1 MATIQKKP
9 QVQNTQDFIRIQDLL
24 YLCLAK
30 WHWFVLSLAVCL
42 GVAIAY
48 LLRTP
53 PVYTRSASILIKD
66 DSKGKSASTDMESFG
81 DFGIFTTNTN
91 VNNEM
96 GTLQSPDLMREVV
109 TRLHL
114 EMNYL
119 VEGRFHKNTIY
130 GDQLPVAVTLA
141 DFPDNQSAAFQLHLS
156 KEGSYIL
163 SDLARNGEP
172 VEGEVKGHL
181 GDTIQS
187 PFGKMAVTATA
198 HYRKGQEAEI
208 EVIRSTIKGTV
219 GDASSRLAVSQNDEK
234 SNIISLS
241 FQDVSIQR
249 AEEVLNTLIS
259 VYNENWVKDKN
270 QIAVSTSMFINERL
284 GVIEDELG
292 NVDND
297 ISSYKS
303 QHLLPDVQAAA
314 NMYMA
319 QASEANAAIKSLNN
333 QTYMARYIRNY
344 LTSET
349 NRFQLL
355 PANSGIDNPNIAS
368 QINEYNNQLLER
380 NNLVSKSSVKNP
392 LVVEMDASLAA
403 MRKALVSSIDNQLV
417 ALEAQIRSQQSYG
430 GQATS
435 QIASNPK
442 QAKYLL
448 SVERQ
453 QKVKESLY
461 LYLLQKREENEL
473 SQAFTAYNTRI
484 ISQPDGSMLPTAPV
498 KKNILLVA
506 FALGLLIPVV
516 IIFIR
521 ENTNTVV
528 RGRKDLESLTV
539 PIIGEIPQYFSYK
552 RKWFFRRRVKP
563 DTKAIVVKEG
573 NRNVIN
579 EAFRVLRSNMDFM
592 LAAQKEQNVFVITSF
607 NPGSGKSFLAMN
619 IAMSFAIKMK
629 RVLVIDGDLRHGSTS
644 SYVDSPEM
652 GLSDYLSGITDN
664 WRQLIASDERYK
676 NFHILPIGKVP
687 PNPTELLENGRL
699 EVLIGK
705 LRSEYDYIFID
716 CPPIDIVADAQILE
730 KVADR
735 TFFVIRA
742 GLLDRS
748 MLPELENIYQEK
760 RFKNLSLILNGTEST
775 GGRYSYRYGY
785 RYGYHY
791 GYASYYG
798 SKEKRGRV
806 SSSGTSH
813 STNFVAIVVV
823 ISVLF

>member
-208 EVIRSTIKGTV
+208 EVIRSTIKGAV
-219 GDASSRLAVSQNDEK
+219 SDASSRLSVAQNDEK

-284 GVIEDELG
+284 GVIEGELG

-506 FALGLLIPVV
+506 FALGFLIPVV

-528 RGRKDLESLTV
+528 RGRKDLESLTM
-539 PIIGEIPQYFSYK
+539 PIIGEIPQYFFYK
-552 RKWFFRRRVKP
+552 RKWLFRRRVKP

-629 RVLVIDGDLRHGSTS
+629 HVLVIDGDLRHGSTS
-644 SYVDSPEM
+644 SYVDSPET
-652 GLSDYLSGITDN
+652 GLSDYLSGITDDWKKMIVRDN
-664 WRQLIASDERYK
+664 RYE

-687 PNPTELLENGRL
+687 PNPTELLENGRM
-699 EVLIGK
+699 EGLIEQ
-705 LRSEYDYIFID
+705 LRSEYDFIFID

-791 GYASYYG
+791 GYATYYG
-798 SKEKRGRV
+798 SKEKRG
-806 SSSGTSH
+806 G
-813 STNFVAIVVV
+813 
-823 ISVLF
+823 

>member
-1 MATIQKKP
+1 MATIQKKS

-66 DSKGKSASTDMESFG
+66 DSKGKSASTDMESFA

-119 VEGRFHKNTIY
+119 VNGRFHKNTIY
-130 GDQLPVAVTLA
+130 GDQLPVSVTLA
-141 DFPDNQSAAFQLHLS
+141 DLPDNQSATFQLHLS
-156 KEGSYIL
+156 KEGSYTL
-163 SDLARNGEP
+163 NDLTRNGEP
-172 VEGEVKGHL
+172 VEGEIKGLL

-198 HYRKGQEAEI
+198 HYQKGQIADIEI
-208 EVIRSTIKGTV
+208 TRSPIKGAV
-219 GDASSRLAVSQNDEK
+219 GAASSRLTVSQNDEK
-234 SNIISLS
+234 SNIITLS
-241 FQDVSIQR
+241 FQDVNIQR

-284 GVIEDELG
+284 GVIEGELG

-314 NMYMA
+314 SMYMA
-319 QASEANAAIKSLNN
+319 QANEANAAIKSLNN
-333 QTYMARYIRNY
+333 QAYMARYIRNY

-355 PANSGIDNPNIAS
+355 PANSGIDNANIGS
-368 QINEYNNQLLER
+368 QITEYNNQLLER

-417 ALEAQIRSQQSYG
+417 ALESQIRSQQNYS

-484 ISQPDGSMLPTAPV
+484 ISQPDGSMAPTAPV
-498 KKNILLVA
+498 KKNIMLVA
-506 FALGLLIPVV
+506 FALGLMIPVV

-528 RGRKDLESLTV
+528 RGRKDLDAITV
-539 PIIGEIPQYFSYK
+539 PIIGEIPQYFTV
-552 RKWFFRRRVKP
+552 RKKWGLHRKMRP
-563 DTKAIVVKEG
+563 DVNTVIVKEG

-579 EAFRVLRSNMDFM
+579 EAFRVLRSNIDFM
-592 LAAQKEQNVFVITSF
+592 LASQKNQNVIVITSF

-644 SYVDSPEM
+644 SYVDSPEK
-652 GLSDYLSGITDN
+652 GTSDYLSGLTDN
-664 WRQLIASDERYK
+664 WKQLVCHDERYL
-676 NFHILPIGKVP
+676 NLHILPIGKVP

-699 EVLIGK
+699 ETLIEQV
-705 LRSEYDYIFID
+705 RSEYDYVFID
-716 CPPIDIVADAQILE
+716 CPPIDIVADTQILE
-730 KVADR
+730 KAADR
-735 TFFVIRA
+735 TIFVIRA

-748 MLPELENIYQEK
+748 MLPELESIYQEK

-798 SKEKRGRV
+798 SKEKRG
-806 SSSGTSH
+806 GGKWM
-813 STNFVAIVVV
+813 VAN
-823 ISVLF
+823 

>member
-1 MATIQKKP
+1 MATIQKKT

-24 YLCLAK
+24 YMCLAK
-30 WHWFVLSLAVCL
+30 WHWFVFSLAVCL

-66 DSKGKSASTDMESFG
+66 DSKGKSASTDMESFA

-130 GDQLPVAVTLA
+130 GDQLPVTVTLT
-141 DFPDNQSAAFQLHLS
+141 DLPDNQSATFHLHLS
-156 KEGSYIL
+156 KEGSYTL
-163 SDLARNGEP
+163 NDLTRNGEP
-172 VEGEVKGHL
+172 VEGEVKGQL

-187 PFGKMAVTATA
+187 PFGKIAVTATA
-198 HYRKGQEAEI
+198 HYQKGQEAEM
-208 EVIRSTIKGTV
+208 EVIRSTIKGAV
-219 GDASSRLAVSQNDEK
+219 GNASSRLTVSQNDEK

-284 GVIEDELG
+284 GVIEGELG

-319 QASEANAAIKSLNN
+319 QASEANTAIKSLNN

-392 LVVEMDASLAA
+392 LVIEMDASLAS

-448 SVERQ
+448 S
-453 QKVKESLY
+453 
-461 LYLLQKREENEL
+461 
-473 SQAFTAYNTRI
+473 
-484 ISQPDGSMLPTAPV
+484 
-498 KKNILLVA
+498 
-506 FALGLLIPVV
+506 
-516 IIFIR
+516 
-521 ENTNTVV
+521 
-528 RGRKDLESLTV
+528 
-539 PIIGEIPQYFSYK
+539 
-552 RKWFFRRRVKP
+552 
-563 DTKAIVVKEG
+563 
-573 NRNVIN
+573 
-579 EAFRVLRSNMDFM
+579 
-592 LAAQKEQNVFVITSF
+592 
-607 NPGSGKSFLAMN
+607 
-619 IAMSFAIKMK
+619 
-629 RVLVIDGDLRHGSTS
+629 
-644 SYVDSPEM
+644 
-652 GLSDYLSGITDN
+652 
-664 WRQLIASDERYK
+664 
-676 NFHILPIGKVP
+676 
-687 PNPTELLENGRL
+687 
-699 EVLIGK
+699 
-705 LRSEYDYIFID
+705 
-716 CPPIDIVADAQILE
+716 
-730 KVADR
+730 
-735 TFFVIRA
+735 
-742 GLLDRS
+742 
-748 MLPELENIYQEK
+748 
-760 RFKNLSLILNGTEST
+760 
-775 GGRYSYRYGY
+775 
-785 RYGYHY
+785 
-791 GYASYYG
+791 
-798 SKEKRGRV
+798 
-806 SSSGTSH
+806 
-813 STNFVAIVVV
+813 
-823 ISVLF
+823 

>member
-1 MATIQKKP
+1 MATIQRKP

-163 SDLARNGEP
+163 RDLARNGEP

-208 EVIRSTIKGTV
+208 EVIRSTIKGAV

-284 GVIEDELG
+284 GVIEGELG

-484 ISQPDGSMLPTAPV
+484 ISQPDGSMQPTAPV

-521 ENTNTVV
+521 ENTTTVV

-629 RVLVIDGDLRHGSTS
+629 RVLVIDGDLRHGSIS
-644 SYVDSPEM
+644 SYVDSPET
-652 GLSDYLSGITDN
+652 GLSDYLSGITDD
-664 WRQLIASDERYK
+664 WKKIIARDNRYE

-687 PNPTELLENGRL
+687 PNPTELIENDRMEG
-699 EVLIGK
+699 LIEQ
-705 LRSEYDYIFID
+705 LRSEYDFIFID

-748 MLPELENIYQEK
+748 MLPELENIYQKK

-791 GYASYYG
+791 GYASYYD
-798 SKEKRGRV
+798 SKEKRG
-806 SSSGTSH
+806 GKWM
-813 STNFVAIVVV
+813 V
-823 ISVLF
+823 IN

>member
-1 MATIQKKP
+1 MATIQKKN
-9 QVQNTQDFIRIQDLL
+9 QLQNTQDFVRIQDLL

-66 DSKGKSASTDMESFG
+66 DSKGKSASTDMESFA

-130 GDQLPVAVTLA
+130 GDQLPVAVTLT
-141 DFPDNQSAAFQLHLS
+141 DFPDNQSAAFQLHLG
-156 KEGSYIL
+156 KDGHYTI
-163 SDLARNGEP
+163 SDLTRNGTP
-172 VEGEVKGHL
+172 VEGEVNGQL

-187 PFGKMAVTATA
+187 PLGKMAVTATA

-208 EVIRSTIKGTV
+208 EVIRSTIKGAV
-219 GDASSRLAVSQNDEK
+219 SDASSRLSVAQNDEK

-284 GVIEDELG
+284 GVIEGELG

-355 PANSGIDNPNIAS
+355 PANSGIDNANIGS
-368 QINEYNNQLLER
+368 QITEYNNQLLER
-380 NNLVSKSSVKNP
+380 NNLVSKSSDKNP

-484 ISQPDGSMLPTAPV
+484 ISQPDGSMAPTAPV
-498 KKNILLVA
+498 KKNIWLVA
-506 FALGLLIPVV
+506 FALGFLIPVV

-552 RKWFFRRRVKP
+552 RKWLFRRRVKP
-563 DTKAIVVKEG
+563 NTKAIVVKEG

-619 IAMSFAIKMK
+619 IAMSFAIKQK

-644 SYVDSPEM
+644 SYVDSPET
-652 GLSDYLSGITDN
+652 GLSDYLSGMTND
-664 WRQLIASDERYK
+664 WKKLIAHDNRYE

-687 PNPTELLENGRL
+687 PNPTELLENGRM
-699 EVLIGK
+699 EGLIEQ
-705 LRSEYDYIFID
+705 LRGEYDFIFID

-798 SKEKRGRV
+798 SKEKRG
-806 SSSGTSH
+806 GGKWL
-813 STNFVAIVVV
+813 VVN
-823 ISVLF
+823 

>member
-208 EVIRSTIKGTV
+208 EVIRSTIKGAV

-284 GVIEDELG
+284 GVIEGELG

-506 FALGLLIPVV
+506 FALGFLIPVV

-539 PIIGEIPQYFSYK
+539 PIIGEIPQYYSYK
-552 RKWFFRRRVKP
+552 RKWLFRRRVKP

-607 NPGSGKSFLAMN
+607 NPGSGKSFLVMN

-629 RVLVIDGDLRHGSTS
+629 RVLVIDGDLRHSSTS
-644 SYVDSPEM
+644 SYVDSPET
-652 GLSDYLSGITDN
+652 GLSDYLSGITDD
-664 WRQLIASDERYK
+664 WEKMIARDNRYE

-687 PNPTELLENGRL
+687 PNPTELLENGRM
-699 EVLIGK
+699 EGLIEQ
-705 LRSEYDYIFID
+705 LRSKYDFIFID

-798 SKEKRGRV
+798 SKEKRG
-806 SSSGTSH
+806 G
-813 STNFVAIVVV
+813 
-823 ISVLF
+823 

>member
-1 MATIQKKP
+1 MATIQKKT

-24 YLCLAK
+24 YMCLAK
-30 WHWFVLSLAVCL
+30 WHWFVFSLAVCL

-66 DSKGKSASTDMESFG
+66 DSKGKSASTDMESFA

-96 GTLQSPDLMREVV
+96 ETLQSPDLMREVV

-130 GDQLPVAVTLA
+130 GDQLPVTVTLT
-141 DFPDNQSAAFQLHLS
+141 DLPDNQSATFHLHLS
-156 KEGSYIL
+156 KEGGYTL
-163 SDLARNGEP
+163 NDLTRNGEP
-172 VEGEVKGHL
+172 VEGEVKGQL

-187 PFGKMAVTATA
+187 PFGKIAVTATA
-198 HYRKGQEAEI
+198 HYRKGQEAEMEI
-208 EVIRSTIKGTV
+208 IRSTIKGAV
-219 GDASSRLAVSQNDEK
+219 GDASSRLTVSQNDEK

-284 GVIEDELG
+284 GVIEGELG

-368 QINEYNNQLLER
+368 QINDYNNQLLER

-392 LVVEMDASLAA
+392 LVIEMDASLSS

-484 ISQPDGSMLPTAPV
+484 ISQPDGSMLPTAPI

-506 FALGLLIPVV
+506 FALGFLIPVV

-528 RGRKDLESLTV
+528 RGRKDLESLSV
-539 PIIGEIPQYFSYK
+539 PIIGEIPQYYSYK
-552 RKWFFRRRVKP
+552 RKWFIRRRVKL
-563 DTKAIVVKEG
+563 DTKTMVVKEG

-592 LAAQKEQNVFVITSF
+592 VAPQKNQNIFVITSF
-607 NPGSGKSFLAMN
+607 NPGSGKSFLIMN
-619 IAMSFAIKMK
+619 IAMSLAIKMK

-644 SYVDSPEM
+644 SYVDSPES
-652 GLSDYLSGITDN
+652 GLCDYLSGMTDD
-664 WRQLIASDERYK
+664 WKRLIAYDNIYE

-687 PNPTELLENGRL
+687 PNPTELLENGRM
-699 EVLIGK
+699 ETLIEQ
-705 LRSEYDYIFID
+705 LRSEYDYVFID

-748 MLPELENIYQEK
+748 MLPELESIYQEK

-798 SKEKRGRV
+798 SKEKRG
-806 SSSGTSH
+806 G
-813 STNFVAIVVV
+813 
-823 ISVLF
+823 

>member
-1 MATIQKKP
+1 MATIQKKN
-9 QVQNTQDFIRIQDLL
+9 QLQNTQDFVRIQDLL

-30 WHWFVLSLAVCL
+30 WHWFVLSLALCL
-42 GVAIAY
+42 GVATAY

-66 DSKGKSASTDMESFG
+66 DSKGKSASTDMESFA

-130 GDQLPVAVTLA
+130 GDQLPVAVTLT
-141 DFPDNQSAAFQLHLS
+141 DFPDNQSAAFQLHLD
-156 KEGSYIL
+156 KDGKYTL
-163 SDLARNGEP
+163 SDITRNGEP
-172 VEGEVKGHL
+172 VEGEVKGLL

-187 PFGKMAVTATA
+187 PLGRMAVTATA
-198 HYRKGQEAEI
+198 HYHKGQEAEI
-208 EVIRSTIKGTV
+208 EVIRSTIKGAV
-219 GDASSRLAVSQNDEK
+219 SDASSRLTVAQNDEK

-284 GVIEDELG
+284 GVIEGELG

-314 NMYMA
+314 SMYMA

-333 QTYMARYIRNY
+333 QVYMARYIRNY

-355 PANSGIDNPNIAS
+355 PANSGIDNANIGA
-368 QINEYNNQLLER
+368 QITEYNNQLLER

-392 LVVEMDASLAA
+392 LVIEMDAALTS

-417 ALEAQIRSQQSYG
+417 ALEAQIRSQQNYG

-484 ISQPDGSMLPTAPV
+484 ISQPDGSMAPTAPI

-506 FALGLLIPVV
+506 FALGILIPVV

-528 RGRKDLESLTV
+528 RGKKDLDGINV
-539 PIIGEIPQYFSYK
+539 PVIGEIPQYFTVQK
-552 RKWFFRRRVKP
+552 KWGLRRKIRPDVK
-563 DTKAIVVKEG
+563 TVVVKEG
-573 NRNVIN
+573 NRNIIN
-579 EAFRVLRSNMDFM
+579 EAFRVLRSNIDFM
-592 LAAQKEQNVFVITSF
+592 LAAQKVQNVFVITSF

-619 IAMSFAIKMK
+619 IAMSLAIKMK

-644 SYVDSPEM
+644 SYVNSPEA

-664 WRQLIASDERYK
+664 WRQLIASDERYN

-699 EVLIGK
+699 EVLIEK

-730 KVADR
+730 KLADR

-748 MLPELENIYQEK
+748 MLPELETIYQEK
-760 RFKNLSLILNGTEST
+760 RFKNMSVILNGTEST

-798 SKEKRGRV
+798 SKEKRG
-806 SSSGTSH
+806 G
-813 STNFVAIVVV
+813 
-823 ISVLF
+823 

>member
-1 MATIQKKP
+1 MATIQKKT

-24 YLCLAK
+24 YMCLAK

-53 PVYTRSASILIKD
+53 PVYTRSASIIIKD
-66 DSKGKSASTDMESFG
+66 DSKGKSASTDMESFA

-119 VEGRFHKNTIY
+119 VKGRFHKNTIY
-130 GDQLPVAVTLA
+130 GDQLPVTVTLA
-141 DFPDNQSAAFQLHLS
+141 DLSDNQSATFLLHVGE
-156 KEGSYIL
+156 EGEYTL
-163 SDLARNGEP
+163 NDLTLNGEP
-172 VEGEVKGHL
+172 IEGEVKGQL

-187 PFGKMAVTATA
+187 PLGKMAVTTTS
-198 HYRKGQEAEI
+198 HYQKSQKAEM
-208 EVIRSTIKGTV
+208 EVIRSTIKGAV
-219 GDASSRLAVSQNDEK
+219 GNASSRLTVSQKDEK
-234 SNIISLS
+234 SNIITLS

-284 GVIEDELG
+284 GVIEGELG

-368 QINEYNNQLLER
+368 QINDYNNQLLER

-392 LVVEMDASLAA
+392 LVIEMDASLAS

-417 ALEAQIRSQQSYG
+417 ALEAQIRSQQSYS

-484 ISQPDGSMLPTAPV
+484 ISQPDGSMLPTAPI

-506 FALGLLIPVV
+506 FALGFLIPVV

-528 RGRKDLESLTV
+528 RGRKDLESLSV
-539 PIIGEIPQYFSYK
+539 PIIGEIPQHFSYK
-552 RKWFFRRRVKP
+552 RKWFIRRRVKL
-563 DTKAIVVKEG
+563 DTKTMVVKEG

-592 LAAQKEQNVFVITSF
+592 VAPQKNQNIFVITSF
-607 NPGSGKSFLAMN
+607 NPGCGKTFLTMN

-644 SYVDSPEM
+644 SYVDSPES
-652 GLSDYLSGITDN
+652 GLSDYLSGMTDD
-664 WRQLIASDERYK
+664 WKKLIAYDNRYE

-687 PNPTELLENGRL
+687 PNPTELLENGRM
-699 EVLIGK
+699 ETLIEQ
-705 LRSEYDYIFID
+705 LRSEYDYVFID

-748 MLPELENIYQEK
+748 MLPELESIYQEK

-785 RYGYHY
+785 RFGYHY

-798 SKEKRGRV
+798 SKEKRGGV
-806 SSSGTSH
+806 NGWLS
-813 STNFVAIVVV
+813 AD
-823 ISVLF
+823 

>member
-1 MATIQKKP
+1 MATIQKKT

-24 YLCLAK
+24 YMCLAK
-30 WHWFVLSLAVCL
+30 WYWFVLSLAVCL

-66 DSKGKSASTDMESFG
+66 DSKGKSASTDMESFA

-96 GTLQSPDLMREVV
+96 GTLKSPDLMHEVV
-109 TRLHL
+109 RRLHL
-114 EMNYL
+114 DMNYL
-119 VEGRFHKNTIY
+119 VDGRFHKVTIY
-130 GDQLPVAVTLA
+130 GDQLPVAVSFA
-141 DFPDNQSAAFQLHLS
+141 DFPDNQSASFRLHLGTNGRYTLY
-156 KEGSYIL
+156 EL
-163 SDLARNGEP
+163 TRNGEP
-172 VEGEVKGHL
+172 VEGEVKGKL
-181 GDTIQS
+181 GDTVQS
-187 PFGKMAVTATA
+187 PFGKMSVTATA
-198 HYRKGQEAEI
+198 HYRKGQEADV
-208 EVIRSTIKGTV
+208 EVLRSTLKGAV
-219 GDASSRLAVSQNDEK
+219 ADASSRLTVSQDDEK
-234 SNIISLS
+234 SNIITLS

-284 GVIEDELG
+284 GVIEGELG

-344 LTSET
+344 LTSKT

-355 PANSGIDNPNIAS
+355 PANSGIDNANIRS
-368 QINEYNNQLLER
+368 QITEYNNQLLER
-380 NNLVSKSSVKNP
+380 NNLVSKSSDKNP

-484 ISQPDGSMLPTAPV
+484 ISQPDGSMLPTAPI

-506 FALGLLIPVV
+506 FALGFLIPVV

-528 RGRKDLESLTV
+528 RGRRDLEGLTV

-552 RKWFFRRRVKP
+552 RKWFIRRRVKL
-563 DTKAIVVKEG
+563 DTKTMVVKEG

-592 LAAQKEQNVFVITSF
+592 VAPQKNQNIFVITSF
-607 NPGSGKSFLAMN
+607 NPGSGKTFLTMN

-644 SYVDSPEM
+644 SYVDSPET
-652 GLSDYLSGITDN
+652 GLSDYLSGMTDD
-664 WRQLIASDERYK
+664 WKRLIAYDNRYE

-687 PNPTELLENGRL
+687 PNPTELLENGRM
-699 EVLIGK
+699 ETLIEQ
-705 LRSEYDYIFID
+705 LRSEYDYVFID

-730 KVADR
+730 KIADR

-748 MLPELENIYQEK
+748 MLPELESIYQEK

-798 SKEKRGRV
+798 SKEKRGV
-806 SSSGTSH
+806 NGWLS
-813 STNFVAIVVV
+813 AD
-823 ISVLF
+823 

>member
-1 MATIQKKP
+1 MATIQKKT

-24 YLCLAK
+24 YMCLAK

-66 DSKGKSASTDMESFG
+66 DSKGKSASTDMESFA

-109 TRLHL
+109 RRLHL
-114 EMNYL
+114 DMNYL
-119 VEGRFHKNTIY
+119 VDGRFHKVTIY
-130 GDQLPVAVTLA
+130 GDQLPVAVSFA
-141 DFPDNQSAAFQLHLS
+141 DFPDNQSASFRLHLGTNGRYTIY
-156 KEGSYIL
+156 EL
-163 SDLARNGEP
+163 TRNGEH
-172 VEGEVKGHL
+172 VGGEVKGKL
-181 GDTIQS
+181 GDTVQS
-187 PFGKMAVTATA
+187 PFGKMSVTATA
-198 HYRKGQEAEI
+198 HYRKGQEADV
-208 EVIRSTIKGTV
+208 EVLRSTLKGAV
-219 GDASSRLAVSQNDEK
+219 AGASSRLTVSQDDEK

-284 GVIEDELG
+284 GVIEGELG

-319 QASEANAAIKSLNN
+319 QASEANAAIKSLNS

-344 LTSET
+344 LTSKT

-355 PANSGIDNPNIAS
+355 PANSGIDNANIGS
-368 QINEYNNQLLER
+368 QITEYNNQLLER
-380 NNLVSKSSVKNP
+380 NNLVSKSSDKNP
-392 LVVEMDASLAA
+392 LVVEMDASLAS

-484 ISQPDGSMLPTAPV
+484 ISQPDGSMAPTAPV

-528 RGRKDLESLTV
+528 RGRKDLDGITV
-539 PIIGEIPQYFSYK
+539 PVIGEIPQYFTV
-552 RKWFFRRRVKP
+552 RKKWGLHRKMRPAVN
-563 DTKAIVVKEG
+563 TVIVKEG

-579 EAFRVLRSNMDFM
+579 EAFRVLRSNMEFM
-592 LAAQKEQNVFVITSF
+592 LAAQKDRNVFILTSF

-644 SYVDSPEM
+644 SYVNSPET
-652 GLSDYLSGITDN
+652 GLSDYLSGMTDN
-664 WRQLIASDERYK
+664 WKKLIVPYDKYEK
-676 NFHILPIGKVP
+676 FHILPIGKVP

-699 EVLIGK
+699 AGLIEH
-705 LRSEYDYIFID
+705 LRGEYDFIFID

-730 KVADR
+730 KAADR
-735 TFFVIRA
+735 TLFIVRA

-748 MLPELENIYQEK
+748 MLSELETIYQEK
-760 RFKNLSLILNGTEST
+760 RFKNLSVILNGTEST

-798 SKEKRGRV
+798 SKKNNEM
-806 SSSGTSH
+806 
-813 STNFVAIVVV
+813 
-823 ISVLF
+823 

>member
-1 MATIQKKP
+1 MATIQKKT

-24 YLCLAK
+24 YMCLAK

-42 GVAIAY
+42 GAAIAS

-53 PVYTRSASILIKD
+53 PAYTRSASILIKD
-66 DSKGKSASTDMESFG
+66 DSKGKSASTDMESFA

-130 GDQLPVAVTLA
+130 GDQLPVTVTLT
-141 DFPDNQSAAFQLHLS
+141 DLPDNQSATFHLHLS
-156 KEGSYIL
+156 KEGSYTL
-163 SDLARNGEP
+163 NDLTRNGEP
-172 VEGEVKGHL
+172 VEGEVKGQL

-187 PFGKMAVTATA
+187 PFGKIAVTATA

-208 EVIRSTIKGTV
+208 EVMRSSIKGAV
-219 GDASSRLAVSQNDEK
+219 GAASSRLTVSQNDEK

-284 GVIEDELG
+284 GVIEGELG

-368 QINEYNNQLLER
+368 QINDYNNQLLER

-392 LVVEMDASLAA
+392 LVIEMDASLAS

-461 LYLLQKREENEL
+461 LYLLQEREENEL

-484 ISQPDGSMLPTAPV
+484 ISQPDGSMAPTAPV

-528 RGRKDLESLTV
+528 RGRKDLDGITV
-539 PIIGEIPQYFSYK
+539 PVIGEIPQYFTV
-552 RKWFFRRRVKP
+552 RKKWGLHRKMRSAVN
-563 DTKAIVVKEG
+563 TVIVKEG

-579 EAFRVLRSNMDFM
+579 EAFRVLRSNMEFM
-592 LAAQKEQNVFVITSF
+592 LAAQKDRNVFILTSF

-644 SYVDSPEM
+644 SYVNSPET
-652 GLSDYLSGITDN
+652 GLSDYLSGMTDN
-664 WRQLIASDERYK
+664 WKKLIVPDDKYEK
-676 NFHILPIGKVP
+676 FHILPIGKVP

-699 EVLIGK
+699 AGLIEH
-705 LRSEYDYIFID
+705 LRGEYDFIFID

-730 KVADR
+730 KAADR
-735 TFFVIRA
+735 TLFIVRA

-748 MLPELENIYQEK
+748 MLSELETIYQEK
-760 RFKNLSLILNGTEST
+760 RFKNLSVILNGTEST

-798 SKEKRGRV
+798 SKKNNEM
-806 SSSGTSH
+806 
-813 STNFVAIVVV
+813 
-823 ISVLF
+823 

>member
-1 MATIQKKP
+1 MTTIQKKP
-9 QVQNTQDFIRIQDLL
+9 QFQNTQDFIRIQDLL
-24 YLCLAK
+24 YMCLAK
-30 WHWFVLSLAVCL
+30 WHWFILSLAVCL

-53 PVYTRSASILIKD
+53 PVFTRSASILIKD
-66 DSKGKSASTDMESFG
+66 DSKGKSASSDMESFA

-109 TRLHL
+109 NRLHL
-114 EMNYL
+114 EMNYF

-130 GDQLPVAVTLA
+130 GDQLPVSVTLA
-141 DFPDNQSAAFQLHLS
+141 DLPDNQSATFHLHLS
-156 KEGSYIL
+156 KEGSYTL
-163 SDLARNGEP
+163 SGLVRNGQP
-172 VEGEVKGHL
+172 VEGEVKGRL
-181 GDTIQS
+181 GDTVQS
-187 PFGKMAVTATA
+187 PFGKMAVMATA
-198 HYRKGQEAEI
+198 HYQKGQKADI
-208 EVIRSTIKGTV
+208 EVMRSSVKGAV
-219 GDASSRLAVSQNDEK
+219 GAASSRLTVAQNDEK
-234 SNIISLS
+234 SNIITLS
-241 FQDVSIQR
+241 FQDVNIQR

-284 GVIEDELG
+284 GVIEGELG

-314 NMYMA
+314 SMYMA

-333 QTYMARYIRNY
+333 QAYMARYIRNY

-355 PANSGIDNPNIAS
+355 PANSGIDNANIGS
-368 QINEYNNQLLER
+368 QITEYNNQLLER
-380 NNLVSKSSVKNP
+380 NNLVSKSSAKNP

-417 ALEAQIRSQQSYG
+417 ALEAQITSQQNYG

-484 ISQPDGSMLPTAPV
+484 ISKPDGSMAPTAPV
-498 KKNILLVA
+498 KNNIMMVA
-506 FALGLLIPVV
+506 FALGLLMPMV

-528 RGRKDLESLTV
+528 RGRKDLDAITV
-539 PIIGEIPQYFSYK
+539 PIIGEIPQYFTVRKKWGLHRKK
-552 RKWFFRRRVKP
+552 RPAVN
-563 DTKAIVVKEG
+563 TVIVKEG

-579 EAFRVLRSNMDFM
+579 EAFRVLRSNIDFM
-592 LAAQKEQNVFVITSF
+592 LAAQKDQNVFVLTSF

-629 RVLVIDGDLRHGSTS
+629 RVLLIDGDLRHGSTS
-644 SYVDSPEM
+644 SYVNSPET
-652 GLSDYLSGITDN
+652 GLSDYLSGMTDN
-664 WRQLIASDERYK
+664 WKNLIVTDAKYE

-699 EVLIGK
+699 EGLIEH
-705 LRSEYDYIFID
+705 LRREYDLIFID

-730 KVADR
+730 KTADR
-735 TFFVIRA
+735 TLFIIRA

-748 MLPELENIYQEK
+748 MLSELETIYLEK
-760 RFKNLSLILNGTEST
+760 RFKNLTVILNGTEST

-798 SKEKRGRV
+798 SKEKRD
-806 SSSGTSH
+806 
-813 STNFVAIVVV
+813 
-823 ISVLF
+823 

>member
-1 MATIQKKP
+1 MATIQKKA

-24 YLCLAK
+24 YMCLAK

-66 DSKGKSASTDMESFG
+66 DSKGKSASTDMESFA

-109 TRLHL
+109 RRLHL
-114 EMNYL
+114 DMNYL
-119 VEGRFHKNTIY
+119 VDGRFHKVTIY
-130 GDQLPVAVTLA
+130 GDQLPVAVSFA
-141 DFPDNQSAAFQLHLS
+141 DFPDNQSASFRLHLGTNGRYTLY
-156 KEGSYIL
+156 EL
-163 SDLARNGEP
+163 TRNGEH
-172 VEGEVKGHL
+172 VGGEVKGKL
-181 GDTIQS
+181 GDTVQS
-187 PFGKMAVTATA
+187 PFGKMSVTATA
-198 HYRKGQEAEI
+198 HYRKGQEADV
-208 EVIRSTIKGTV
+208 EVLRSTLKGAV
-219 GDASSRLAVSQNDEK
+219 AGASSRLTVSQDDEK

-284 GVIEDELG
+284 GVIEGELG

-319 QASEANAAIKSLNN
+319 QASEANAAIKSLNS

-344 LTSET
+344 LTSKT

-355 PANSGIDNPNIAS
+355 PANSGIDNANIGS
-368 QINEYNNQLLER
+368 QITEYNNQLLER
-380 NNLVSKSSVKNP
+380 NNLVSKSSDKNP
-392 LVVEMDASLAA
+392 LVVEMDASLAS

-484 ISQPDGSMLPTAPV
+484 ISQPDGSMAPTAPV

-528 RGRKDLESLTV
+528 RGRKDLDGITV
-539 PIIGEIPQYFSYK
+539 PVIGEIPQYFTV
-552 RKWFFRRRVKP
+552 RKKWGLHRKMRPAVN
-563 DTKAIVVKEG
+563 TVIVKEG

-579 EAFRVLRSNMDFM
+579 EAFRVLRSNMEFM
-592 LAAQKEQNVFVITSF
+592 LAAQKDRNVFILTSF
-607 NPGSGKSFLAMN
+607 NPGSGKSCLAMN

-644 SYVDSPEM
+644 SYINSPET
-652 GLSDYLSGITDN
+652 GLSDYLSGMTDN
-664 WRQLIASDERYK
+664 WKKLIVPDDKYEK
-676 NFHILPIGKVP
+676 FHILPIGKVP

-699 EVLIGK
+699 AGLIEH
-705 LRSEYDYIFID
+705 LRGEYDFIFID

-730 KVADR
+730 KAADR
-735 TFFVIRA
+735 TLFIVRA

-748 MLPELENIYQEK
+748 MLSELETIYQEK
-760 RFKNLSLILNGTEST
+760 RFKNLSVILNGTEST

-798 SKEKRGRV
+798 SKKNNEM
-806 SSSGTSH
+806 
-813 STNFVAIVVV
+813 
-823 ISVLF
+823 

>member
-1 MATIQKKP
+1 MATIQKKS
-9 QVQNTQDFIRIQDLL
+9 QVQNNQDFIRIQDLL

-30 WHWFVLSLAVCL
+30 WYWFLLSLTVCL
-42 GVAIAY
+42 GVATAY

-53 PVYTRSASILIKD
+53 NVYTRSASILIKES
-66 DSKGKSASTDMESFG
+66 SKGKSSSADMQSFG
-81 DFGIFTTNTN
+81 DLGMFTTMIN

-96 GTLQSPDLMREVV
+96 GTLSSPDLMREVV

-114 EMNYL
+114 EMNYY
-119 VEGRFHKNTIY
+119 VDGRFHKNTIY
-130 GDQLPVAVTLA
+130 GDQLPVTVALA
-141 DFPDNQSAAFQLHLS
+141 DYPDNQSASFNLHL
-156 KEGSYIL
+156 EGDGSVVI
-163 SDLARNGEP
+163 SNIVRNGEA
-172 VEGEVKGHL
+172 VSTQVKARLGETVQSPLGKLQVTPTKHYVKGR
-181 GDTIQS
+181 
-187 PFGKMAVTATA
+187 TAD
-198 HYRKGQEAEI
+198 I
-208 EVIRSTIKGTV
+208 EVVRSSVKGAV
-219 GDASSRLAVSQNDEK
+219 GGVSSRLTVAQNDEK
-234 SNIISLS
+234 SNIITLS
-241 FQDVSIQR
+241 YQDVSIQR
-249 AEEVLNTLIS
+249 AEDVLSTLIA

-284 GVIEDELG
+284 GVIEGELG

-314 NMYMA
+314 SMYMA
-319 QASEANAAIKSLNN
+319 QANEANSAIKSLNN
-333 QTYMARYIRNY
+333 QIYMARYIRNY
-344 LTSET
+344 LTSES

-355 PANSGIDNPNIAS
+355 PANSGIDNANIGS
-368 QINEYNNQLLER
+368 QITEYNNQLLER

-392 LVVEMDASLAA
+392 LVIEMDASLTS
-403 MRKALVSSIDNQLV
+403 MRKALVTSIDNQLV
-417 ALEAQIRSQQSYG
+417 ALEAQVRSQQTYG

-473 SQAFTAYNTRI
+473 SQAFTAYNTRVI
-484 ISQPDGSMLPTAPV
+484 CQPDGSMAPTAPV
-498 KKNILLVA
+498 RKNILLVA

-528 RGRKDLESLTV
+528 RGRKDLNGIAAPV
-539 PIIGEIPQYFSYK
+539 IGEIPQYFSYERRWFVR
-552 RKWFFRRRVKP
+552 RKVRP
-563 DTKAIVVKEG
+563 DNNVLVVKEG

-579 EAFRVLRSNMDFM
+579 EAFRVLRSNIDFV
-592 LAAQKEQNVFVITSF
+592 LASQKDQNVFVLTSF

-644 SYVDSPEM
+644 MYVDSPKM
-652 GLSDYLSGITDN
+652 GLTDYLSGLTDN
-664 WRQLIASDERYK
+664 CKHLIVHDAKYD
-676 NFHILPIGKVP
+676 NLHILPIGKVP

-699 EVLIGK
+699 EALIAK
-705 LRSEYDYIFID
+705 LRGEYDFIFID
-716 CPPIDIVADAQILE
+716 CPPIDIVADAQIIE
-730 KVADR
+730 KSADR
-735 TFFVIRA
+735 TLFIVRA

-748 MLPELENIYQEK
+748 MLTELDAIYQEK
-760 RFKNLSLILNGTEST
+760 RFKNLSVILNCTEST

-798 SKEKRGRV
+798 SKEKRGGV
-806 SSSGTSH
+806 SGWL
-813 STNFVAIVVV
+813 STD
-823 ISVLF
+823 

>member
-1 MATIQKKP
+1 M
-9 QVQNTQDFIRIQDLL
+9 
-24 YLCLAK
+24 CLAK

-66 DSKGKSASTDMESFG
+66 DSKGKSASTDMESFA

-109 TRLHL
+109 RRLHL
-114 EMNYL
+114 DMNYL
-119 VEGRFHKNTIY
+119 VDGRFHKVTIY
-130 GDQLPVAVTLA
+130 GDQLPVAVSFA
-141 DFPDNQSAAFQLHLS
+141 DFPDNQSASFRLHLGTNGRYTLY
-156 KEGSYIL
+156 EL
-163 SDLARNGEP
+163 TRNGEH
-172 VEGEVKGHL
+172 VGGEVKGKL
-181 GDTIQS
+181 GDTVQS
-187 PFGKMAVTATA
+187 PIGKMSVTATA
-198 HYRKGQEAEI
+198 HYRKGQEADV
-208 EVIRSTIKGTV
+208 EVLRSTLKEAVAG
-219 GDASSRLAVSQNDEK
+219 ASSRLTVSQDDEK

-284 GVIEDELG
+284 GVIEGELG

-303 QHLLPDVQAAA
+303 QHLLPDVQEAAS
-314 NMYMA
+314 MYMA

-349 NRFQLL
+349 NRFLLL
-355 PANSGIDNPNIAS
+355 PANSGIDNANIGS
-368 QINEYNNQLLER
+368 QITDYNNQLFER
-380 NNLVSKSSVKNP
+380 NNLVSKSSDKNP
-392 LVVEMDASLAA
+392 LVVEMDASLAS

-484 ISQPDGSMLPTAPV
+484 ISQPDGSMLPTAPI

-516 IIFIR
+516 IIVIR

-528 RGRKDLESLTV
+528 RGRKDLECLTV

-552 RKWFFRRRVKP
+552 RKWFIRRMVKL
-563 DTKAIVVKEG
+563 DTKTMVVKEG

-592 LAAQKEQNVFVITSF
+592 VAPQKNQNIFVITSF
-607 NPGSGKSFLAMN
+607 NPGSGKTFLTMN
-619 IAMSFAIKMK
+619 IAMSFAIKQK

-644 SYVDSPEM
+644 SYVDSPET
-652 GLSDYLSGITDN
+652 GLSDYLSGMPDD
-664 WRQLIASDERYK
+664 WKRLIASDNKYAH
-676 NFHILPIGKVP
+676 FHILPIGKVP
-687 PNPTELLENGRL
+687 PNPTELLENGRM
-699 EVLIGK
+699 ETLIEQ
-705 LRSEYDYIFID
+705 LRSEYDYVFID

-730 KVADR
+730 KIADR

-748 MLPELENIYQEK
+748 MLPELESIYQEK

-798 SKEKRGRV
+798 SKEKRG
-806 SSSGTSH
+806 GGGKWM
-813 STNFVAIVVV
+813 V
-823 ISVLF
+823 IS